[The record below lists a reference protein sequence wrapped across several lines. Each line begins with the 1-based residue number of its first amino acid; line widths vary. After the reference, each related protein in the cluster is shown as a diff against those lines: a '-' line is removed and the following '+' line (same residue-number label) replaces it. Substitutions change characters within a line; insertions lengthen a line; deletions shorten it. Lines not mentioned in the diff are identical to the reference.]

1 MKYIHDY
8 KKALLI
14 VSLTV
19 GPTMPS
25 SYFSS
30 TKTKYMTYI
39 LHYNTRKEKNTST
52 AENANSVANLKFQKW
67 CYFSKSFLILQ
78 NIFEMAKVGNTE
90 NAIHVLA
97 TRSRGFFESRLGS
110 TTESPMISLNDP

>member
-1 MKYIHDY
+1 MP
-8 KKALLI
+8 
-14 VSLTV
+14 TV
-19 GPTMPS
+19 LPTLSFRNGVIFP
-25 SYFSS
+25 
-30 TKTKYMTYI
+30 
-39 LHYNTRKEKNTST
+39 N
-52 AENANSVANLKFQKW
+52 
-67 CYFSKSFLILQ
+67 FLILQ

>member
-1 MKYIHDY
+1 MP
-8 KKALLI
+8 
-14 VSLTV
+14 TV
-19 GPTMPS
+19 LPTQ
-25 SYFSS
+25 
-30 TKTKYMTYI
+30 TLRTGG
-39 LHYNTRKEKNTST
+39 N
-52 AENANSVANLKFQKW
+52 
-67 CYFSKSFLILQ
+67 FSKSYLILQ